1 MFIIFNKDKI
11 LSYLISISTVT
22 ILLVLSVAITKNNE
36 EILKTSTNAVTNNI
50 IQETSTN
57 SLNQKQNIIMNNVKN
72 ENQTTETDSKVQK
85 TNEIDNTVTT
95 MTNTSNESQKGYS
108 EAKNVHNN

>member
-57 SLNQKQNIIMNNVKN
+57 SLNN
-72 ENQTTETDSKVQK
+72 E
-85 TNEIDNTVTT
+85 
-95 MTNTSNESQKGYS
+95 
-108 EAKNVHNN
+108 

>member
-85 TNEIDNTVTT
+85 TNEIDNTVL
-95 MTNTSNESQKGYS
+95 Q
-108 EAKNVHNN
+108 